1 MYKPNFRTLALCL
14 PFASALLLP
23 LSETALAKTVNVNM
37 DVQEL
42 DLAIDN
48 AGNTQ
53 KMWTY
58 GGTVPG
64 PVVRVK
70 QGDVVN
76 FSLTNNKAN
85 KQSHSMD
92 FHAAIVDVLDEF
104 SEIKPGE
111 SKNFEFE
118 AKYPGVFI
126 YHCGA
131 ASMAEHISRGMYGII
146 IVDPAGGYD
155 KSYPKPD
162 REYVIVQGDLFKE
175 GTSAEDRKWNNNW
188 QGALINGKMFHYDP
202 VHDENATLALESKP
216 GELVRLYYVNAQINE
231 PVALHPIAGIW
242 DRVYDNGNPLNVSY
256 GMQTFHIPPAHAVTV
271 DLISPK
277 DRPTNNAIV
286 DHAMKR
292 ALNGAITVL
301 LNHDGADSEKGRGDN
316 LVLR

>member
-1 MYKPNFRTLALCL
+1 MSKFNRVASVFSIPAMGAFGMLY
-14 PFASALLLP
+14 ASAVP
-23 LSETALAKTVNVNM
+23 AEVVNVDM
-37 DVQEL
+37 VVKEVEL
-42 DLAIDN
+42 AVDN

-58 GGTVPG
+58 DGTVPG

-76 FSLTNNKAN
+76 FRLKNDKDN

-104 SEIKPGE
+104 SEIKPGD
-111 SKNFEFE
+111 SKKFQFE
-118 AKYPGVFI
+118 ARYPGAFV

-131 ASMAEHISRGMYGII
+131 SSMAEHISRGMYGLIL
-146 IVDPAGGYD
+146 VDPKDGFTEEF
-155 KSYPKPD
+155 PRPD

-175 GTSAEDRKWNNNW
+175 GTSAEDRKWGKDW

-202 VHDENATLALESKP
+202 VHDENATLALESRP
-216 GELVRLYYVNAQINE
+216 GERVRFHYVNAQIND

-242 DRVYDNGNPLNVSY
+242 DRVYDNGNPKNISY
-256 GMQTFHIPPAHAVTV
+256 GIQTFNIPPAHAITV
-271 DLISPK
+271 DLVSPP

-301 LNHDGADSEKGRGDN
+301 LNNEDADPKKGRDGN
-316 LVLR
+316 LVIR

>member
-1 MYKPNFRTLALCL
+1 MNYLKKKSYASTVVLLALL
-14 PFASALLLP
+14 FSPYTFAD
-23 LSETALAKTVNVNM
+23 TVKVEM
-37 DVQEL
+37 VVKEV

-48 AGNTQ
+48 AGNKQ

-58 GGTVPG
+58 NGTIPG

-70 QGDVVN
+70 QGDVVD
-76 FSLTNNKAN
+76 FSLLNDKDN

-104 SEIKPGE
+104 SEIKPGD
-111 SKNFEFE
+111 SKDFKFE
-118 AKYPGVFI
+118 AKYPGVFL

-131 ASMAEHISRGMYGII
+131 SSMAEHISRGMYGII
-146 IVDPAGGYD
+146 IVDPKKGYNR
-155 KSYPKPD
+155 SFPKPD

-175 GTSAEDRKWNNNW
+175 GTSAEDRKWNKDW
-188 QGALINGKMFHYDP
+188 TGALINGKMFHYDP

-216 GELVRLYYVNAQINE
+216 GELVRIHFVNAQINE

-242 DRVYDNGNPLNVSY
+242 DRVYDNGNPVNVSH

-277 DRPTNNAIV
+277 DRATNNAIV

-301 LNHDGADSEKGRGDN
+301 LNHEGADPKKGRDGQ
-316 LVLR
+316 LILR